1 MSISSTMPQLSA
13 PVGRTVVGAPAS
25 DAAGV
30 VPSWWLDTFR
40 GSAGNFIDRVPGTPF
55 AGEGDE

>member
-1 MSISSTMPQLSA
+1 MSTSSTTPRLSA
-13 PVGRTVVGAPAS
+13 PVERSVTGAPAS

-30 VPSWWLDTFR
+30 TPSFMILGSTFS
-40 GSAGNFIDRVPGTPF
+40 GLPF